1 MPAHRVREG
10 KTRGQTSQMLCVFAR
25 RRAADSC
32 IRIIMIMPK
41 NSAAV
46 LHLKKNVCLKLQ
58 YILENT
64 ELLLR

>member
-32 IRIIMIMPK
+32 IRIMYYDYAKELGSCIT
-41 NSAAV
+41 
-46 LHLKKNVCLKLQ
+46 LK
-58 YILENT
+58 ENCMS
-64 ELLLR
+64 